1 MPKRFSRVRDE
12 SPIKDS
18 SNDEYSS
25 DVANESMSK
34 VALIPPEV
42 DLLLDIEIDE
52 VPHGNFIS
60 SKVVQISAE
69 DIVPSPWADRSPSSY
84 ADNAFDDLRT
94 SIRAGGTNTV
104 PIKVRP
110 IRAIGV
116 SNTTGLPSQAY
127 EIVYGHRRHRAC
139 LMAQVPVTA
148 IVVQICDRDLIMEM
162 FKENSLRK
170 DLSPIE
176 QGRLF
181 HRMYY
186 TDKLFESQGQMADA
200 LCRDRGDV
208 SRCMKLASLPVEVT
222 NAIDCPK
229 DLSIHSA
236 DKLSTLLKNDPE
248 KLIEIAK
255 ESLEKS
261 GPISAKDFVDVVTAK
276 TPASSKKSAF
286 SQPMQISVSG
296 YPVAEVKINSKGEI
310 TATLKTDQT
319 FEKTIDLRE
328 KLVKF
333 LQELLADVVV
343 PAT

>member
-1 MPKRFSRVRDE
+1 LIFVSFGTSILMSSLNQFSPVFYFIYIGKFMPKRFSRVHDE

-18 SNDEYSS
+18 SDDEYSS

-52 VPHGNFIS
+52 VPQGNFIS

-110 IRAIGV
+110 IRAVGV

-139 LMAQVPVTA
+139 LLAEVPVTA

-176 QGRLF
+176 QAGFFIACITPTSFLNRKVKWRMLF
-181 HRMYY
+181 
-186 TDKLFESQGQMADA
+186 
-200 LCRDRGDV
+200 
-208 SRCMKLASLPVEVT
+208 
-222 NAIDCPK
+222 
-229 DLSIHSA
+229 
-236 DKLSTLLKNDPE
+236 
-248 KLIEIAK
+248 
-255 ESLEKS
+255 
-261 GPISAKDFVDVVTAK
+261 VVTA
-276 TPASSKKSAF
+276 A
-286 SQPMQISVSG
+286 M
-296 YPVAEVKINSKGEI
+296 
-310 TATLKTDQT
+310 
-319 FEKTIDLRE
+319 
-328 KLVKF
+328 F
-333 LQELLADVVV
+333 LAV
-343 PAT
+343 